1 MKKTKT
7 NSEIRVH
14 VTMVS
19 YNIGGELFNPSKKL
33 SVYQQ
38 IIK

>member
-1 MKKTKT
+1 MKNKKI
-7 NSEIRVH
+7 NSENKVQ
-14 VTMVS
+14 VTMIS
-19 YNIGGELFNPSKKL
+19 YSIGGELFNPSRKL